1 MNILFPLIV
10 LLTNSHS
17 PVAPAAA
24 TFITVA
30 LMAASSCH
38 TFLSLTWI
46 FCNVLSFSLSCMCSN
61 TDIYFLHYNLM
72 PLWVTSFLLTLP
84 RCGRW
89 PLRWPL

>member
-10 LLTNSHS
+10 LLANSHS

-46 FCNVLSFSLSCMCSN
+46 FCNVLSFLSHVCVAIQIFISCI
-61 TDIYFLHYNLM
+61 T
-72 PLWVTSFLLTLP
+72 T
-84 RCGRW
+84 
-89 PLRWPL
+89 